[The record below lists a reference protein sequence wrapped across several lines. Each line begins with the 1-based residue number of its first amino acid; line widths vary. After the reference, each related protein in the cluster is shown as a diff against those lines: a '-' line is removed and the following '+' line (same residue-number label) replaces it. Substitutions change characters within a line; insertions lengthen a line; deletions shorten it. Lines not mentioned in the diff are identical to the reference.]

1 MKIFLVRHA
10 EGKDVVEKWQSP
22 NTELSDKGRKQAEA
36 LGNLPRLRIAD
47 KIFSSQWKRT
57 IETAEIAT
65 KNLNKQIEILT
76 GIEERHQSSKIYG
89 ITRTSNISEN
99 YTKDNINNRCNW
111 DWKWD
116 AEEESFNAVSKRA
129 LKLRNY
135 LIDNYQN
142 KNVLIFSHETFIRLF
157 VSTCIFGENN
167 HNNGFRQFYRSTAIE
182 PTGVTLIVY
191 REESKIWKLWYLND
205 YSHLRLIKP

>member
-10 EGKDVVEKWQSP
+10 KGKDVVEKWQSP
-22 NTELSDKGRKQAEA
+22 NTELSDEGKKQAEA
-36 LGNLPRLRIAD
+36 LGSLSRLRIAD

-65 KNLNKQIEILT
+65 KNLNKQVEILA

-89 ITRTSNISEN
+89 ITRTSSISEN
-99 YTKDNINNRCNW
+99 YIKENMDNRGNW

-116 AEEESFNAVSKRA
+116 AEEESFNTVRKRA

-135 LIDNYQN
+135 LIDNYLN

-157 VSTCIFGENN
+157 VTTCIFGEYD
-167 HNNGFRQFYRSTAIE
+167 HIDGFRQFYMSTAIE
-182 PTGVTLIVY
+182 PTGITLIIY
-191 REESKIWKLWYLND
+191 REESKAWKLWYLND
-205 YSHLRLIKP
+205 YSHLRLVKP